1 MLVAL
6 VALLSLAAAQ
16 VELEATVFK
25 VAEKLRCPVCVSES
39 VAQSSS
45 PTSVQM
51 REIIA
56 DKLRAGES
64 EEEIL
69 AFFQER
75 YGDWILLEPPRRG
88 IYLVVWLAPILA
100 ALIGLGL
107 LIYYLKRWQAIAR
120 QPVEADPA
128 YLERVR
134 ESLAPNEPPKE
145 S

>member
-1 MLVAL
+1 MFIGL
-6 VALLSLAAAQ
+6 VALLPLAIAQ
-16 VELEATVFK
+16 VELEARVFK
-25 VAEKLRCPVCVSES
+25 VAEKLRCPVCISES

-51 REIIA
+51 RAIIA
-56 DKLRAGES
+56 DKLRAGET
-64 EEEIL
+64 EAQIL

-88 IYLVVWLAPILA
+88 VYLVVWLGPVLA
-100 ALIGLGL
+100 TLIGLGL

-134 ESLAPNEPPKE
+134 ESLAQNEPPRE
-145 S
+145 F